1 MGHHCEDLIDRKR
14 ATIRNYETNENR
26 GGTYKLPLF
35 ALLTP
40 FPLERLFFSRF
51 SAQNHPRAPS
61 RPHPP
66 ARGSSPF
73 RTAER
78 AQRAQMENGL
88 INRSNY
94 RSATPLIRYPT
105 PGHPSRPPEGSPI
118 RDTGRWREGIRGLT
132 RERRRRE
139 PEGGEQRVNE
149 IVTRGRPMSPNHR
162 RGTTRIS
169 GSPDAFAA
177 SRRSSTVT
185 LLVGRLVIDY

>member
-1 MGHHCEDLIDRKR
+1 MTGSGRQSETTKR
-14 ATIRNYETNENR
+14 TRIVVVHTSYPFS
-26 GGTYKLPLF
+26 LFSPLSLSN
-35 ALLTP
+35 AYSSRVSPPRTTP
-40 FPLERLFFSRF
+40 EP
-51 SAQNHPRAPS
+51 PP
-61 RPHPP
+61 PHPP

-185 LLVGRLVIDY
+185 LLVGRLIIDY